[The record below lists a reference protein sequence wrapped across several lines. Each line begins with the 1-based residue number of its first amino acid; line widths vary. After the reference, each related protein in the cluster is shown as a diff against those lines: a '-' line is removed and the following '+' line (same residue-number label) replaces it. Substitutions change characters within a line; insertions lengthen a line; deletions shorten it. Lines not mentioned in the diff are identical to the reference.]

1 MDDFVS
7 YSPLDRRAKLTLPAG
22 KRVAINV
29 VMNIEH
35 YEYLPPVNPHR
46 DYFYRV
52 AAKPDIVGYSFR
64 DFGNRVGF
72 WRMLPV
78 LDDSPVKVT
87 CSLNC
92 EVLRLYP
99 DIAEAMVERRWS
111 FMSHGTYN
119 TRLLFGATESQ
130 EREFYDYTVATVQE
144 LTGYRMRG
152 MLGPSFSATPN
163 TYRLMAEA
171 GMTYTTDWFID
182 DQPFRLD
189 GPQGGDLI
197 GVPYSREVN
206 DALIFPGSPM
216 FGLDSDYFA
225 QIVRSQYEVL
235 SAEAQARDTAYVM
248 TVALHPLYMGIPH
261 RIGHLAEMFEHL
273 ASQDDIWWTTP
284 EEIAAHVDQIGW
296 C

>member
-1 MDDFVS
+1 MEDFLS
-7 YSPLDRRAKLTLPAG
+7 YTPLDQRAKLALPGG

-35 YEYLPPVNPHR
+35 YEYLPPANPHR

-72 WRMLPV
+72 WRMLEV

-99 DIAEAMVERRWS
+99 DIADAMVQRQWS

-119 TRLLFGATESQ
+119 TRLLFGVSEAE
-130 EREFYDYTVATVQE
+130 EREFYDYTISTVQE

-152 MLGPSFSATPN
+152 MLGPSFSATPE

-189 GPQGGDLI
+189 GPRGGGLV

-225 QIVRSQYEVL
+225 QIVRAQYETL
-235 SAEAQARDTAYVM
+235 SAEAEAKDTAYVM
-248 TVALHPLYMGIPH
+248 TIALHPLYMGIPH
-261 RIGHLAEMFEHL
+261 RIGHLKEMFDHL
-273 ASQDDIWWTTP
+273 AAQSDIWWTTP
-284 EEIAAHVDQIGW
+284 EEIATHVNEIGW

>member
-1 MDDFVS
+1 MDNFLS
-7 YSPLDRRAKLTLPAG
+7 YKPLPGRERLPLPGG

-35 YEYLPPVNPHR
+35 YEFLPPKNPYR

-52 AAKPDIVGYSFR
+52 PAKPDNVGYSFR

-72 WRMLPV
+72 WRMLSV
-78 LDDSPVKVT
+78 LDDSPAKVT
-87 CSLNC
+87 SSLNC

-99 DIAEAMVERRWS
+99 DISDAMVERNWS

-119 TRLLFGATESQ
+119 SRLLFGQSENA
-130 EREFYDYTVATVQE
+130 EREFYDYTISEVRE

-152 MLGPSFSATPN
+152 MLGPSFSATPS

-189 GPQGGDLI
+189 GPMGGGLI

-206 DALIFPGSPM
+206 DALLFPGSPM

-225 QIVRSQYEVL
+225 EIVRSQYEVL
-235 SAEAQARDTAYVM
+235 AEEGERHDTAYVM
-248 TVALHPLYMGIPH
+248 TIALHPLFMGIPH
-261 RIGHLAEMFEHL
+261 RIGDLEAMLNALAEY
-273 ASQDDIWWTTP
+273 DDIWWTTP
-284 EEIAAHVDQIGW
+284 EEIADHVNEIGW